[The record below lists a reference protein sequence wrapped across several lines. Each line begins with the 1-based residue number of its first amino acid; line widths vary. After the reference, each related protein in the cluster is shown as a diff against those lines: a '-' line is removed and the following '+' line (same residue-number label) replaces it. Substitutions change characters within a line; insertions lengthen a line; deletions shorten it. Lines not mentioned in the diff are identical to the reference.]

1 MRDDIRRFFS
11 NPILVKH
18 VRSRLRPQSALSAVA
33 VVIMLNLCLAFAGYQ
48 LDWYQ
53 HGYVA
58 GGIMAM
64 QIVILGIM
72 GSAQVNASVNGARAS
87 GVLDFHRVTPMTPSE
102 LMFGFFL
109 GAPIREYALFAST
122 IPFTIFCM
130 AFGIPTFLGFLQLI
144 LLVLSTAWILHA
156 ISMLSALI
164 SNSKNPSGNAV
175 GMIVFLLFF
184 FAYIVLG
191 ATQSVYA
198 VESEFR
204 LRFFGISLPWLPVIL
219 LYELPML
226 FFLLL
231 AVTRKMESQRMHPL
245 SKPQAIAALLTFS
258 TLIVGGIWR
267 QENYQYFQLATLYL
281 LVVPSLLLTAMTVS
295 SQAEYIKGLHRAQ
308 KQGRPRLPWWN
319 DLSVSVPGLTILPAI
334 VLVAGTVAETI
345 ATGTPDPHFGAPGS
359 ANAYSL
365 ALAAAVLTVAYH
377 AFGLQ
382 YFHLRFGR
390 RASVYFGLFLFVA
403 WLLPILSGWILAA
416 SDGGINSERMAA
428 PIFALSPV
436 AGIGMIYAIQREF
449 AFAVQAAA
457 LISILLFV
465 FGFAHLLVGARRRII
480 KGFVASLAERPAP
493 MIGPDLDGVSKSIL
507 IVRPGEVVS

>member
-18 VRSRLRPQSALSAVA
+18 ARSRLRPQSAFSALA

-72 GSAQVNASVNGARAS
+72 GSAQVNAAVNGARAS
-87 GVLDFHRVTPMTPSE
+87 GVLDFHRVTPMSPRE

-130 AFGIPTFLGFLQLI
+130 AFGIPTFRGIVQLM
-144 LLVLSTAWILHA
+144 LLVLISAWILHA
-156 ISMLSALI
+156 ISMISALI
-164 SNSKNPSGNAV
+164 SNSKNPSGNAL

-198 VESEFR
+198 VESEYR
-204 LRFFGISLPWLPVIL
+204 LRFFGIPLPWLPVIL
-219 LYELPML
+219 LYEVPML

-231 AVTRKMESQRMHPL
+231 AATRKIESQRLHSL
-245 SKPQAIAALLTFS
+245 SKPQAIAAMLTFAML
-258 TLIVGGIWR
+258 TLGGIWR
-267 QENYQYFQLATLYL
+267 QENYQYFQIASLYL
-281 LVVPSLLLTAMTVS
+281 LVVPALLLGTMIVP

-308 KQGRPRLPWWN
+308 KQGQPRLPWWN
-319 DLSVSVPGLTILPAI
+319 DLSVSVPGLMILPAI
-334 VLVAGTVAETI
+334 VLVAGTVVDTI
-345 ATGTPDPHFGAPGS
+345 ATGTPDPQFGAPGS
-359 ANAYSL
+359 SNAYSL

-382 YFHLRFGR
+382 YYHLRFGR
-390 RASVYFGLFLFVA
+390 RAPVYFSLFLFVA
-403 WLLPILSGWILAA
+403 WLLPILGGWILAA
-416 SDGGINSERMAA
+416 SETGQNSERMAA

-449 AFAVQAAA
+449 AFPVQAAA
-457 LISILLFV
+457 LTSILLFA

-480 KGFVASLAERPAP
+480 MGFVASLAERPASV
-493 MIGPDLDGVSKSIL
+493 IGPDLDGVAKPISIAL
-507 IVRPGEVVS
+507 PGEAVP